1 MLSNIK
7 IVPAKIQIHN
17 SNLFPSS
24 KTSKIVQANIISIYV
39 LFNFHNIF
47 YNR

>member
-7 IVPAKIQIHN
+7 IVPEKIHN